1 MDDFSGALERIVLGA
16 ERKVMLT
23 GADRRPTAYH
33 EAGHALVGMLTPGAD
48 PVRKVSIIPRTMSL
62 GVTMSAPES
71 DRFNYDTR
79 ARGGGGRV
87 RRRDHRR
94 RERHPSGDAARAQH
108 GRPVRDA
115 QRGRLVAVL
124 PQDGGRWGAYAA
136 PQVSERTR
144 QRVDEEVRRLIE
156 EAHDEAMRLL
166 AENRSRLDGIA
177 VALLRDE
184 TLAHRPRLPRGST
197 PSPCSSTSMR
207 LPRLSLRAAICCIR
221 ASRFPPGR
229 PTSRPSG

>member
-108 GRPVRDA
+108 GRPVGMRNEVGSSPSCPRTEA
-115 QRGRLVAVL
+115 G
-124 PQDGGRWGAYAA
+124 GGRT
-136 PQVSERTR
+136 P
-144 QRVDEEVRRLIE
+144 RR
-156 EAHDEAMRLL
+156 
-166 AENRSRLDGIA
+166 RSPSG
-177 VALLRDE
+177 
-184 TLAHRPRLPRGST
+184 RGSA
-197 PSPCSSTSMR
+197 SMR
-207 LPRLSLRAAICCIR
+207 R
-221 ASRFPPGR
+221 
-229 PTSRPSG
+229 SGA